1 MNNVSK
7 EKINFYKI
15 VEFNEKG
22 NNIFSGKI
30 PKDAA
35 HKVFPYLL
43 KFIDNIDENNF
54 EGNLLVFTIQ
64 NLETN
69 KEYTYIGTRIK
80 LKKPIYEIK
89 NNQQIKYIYKDIINK
104 YHKQLE

>member
-1 MNNVSK
+1 MNNRSK

-15 VEFNEKG
+15 VEFNEEG

-43 KFIDNIDENNF
+43 KFIDNF
-54 EGNLLVFTIQ
+54 EGNLLVFTIK